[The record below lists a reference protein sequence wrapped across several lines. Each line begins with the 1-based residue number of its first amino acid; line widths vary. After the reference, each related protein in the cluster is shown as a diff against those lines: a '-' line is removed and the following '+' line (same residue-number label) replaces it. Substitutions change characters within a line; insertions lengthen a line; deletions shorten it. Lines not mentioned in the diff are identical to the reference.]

1 MTQKRF
7 VGAVAIAACATL
19 LGACGDG
26 GDTGAPGADGM
37 THVTLG
43 FALAVPDASQAYYTS
58 LPKELGYWKDEKLDV
73 DIATF
78 DGSNATIT
86 AVQAEQ
92 ADVTNTGTAGLAA
105 AAEKG
110 SDLIAYY
117 PMSTTNIYFPA
128 APENSPIKTIQDFAG
143 KTVGIQSLE
152 STSYQYLRGIL
163 ADEGVDPDGVEYV
176 PVGTGAEVTA
186 ALDNGSIDTYQGSD
200 TLYAQLKT
208 AGVTMRRIPSEASDG
223 MKFVTAM
230 VASAAKIEAHPD
242 TYIGIARGIAKA
254 RAFAE
259 ANPEAAVRLHWQ
271 AYPDSKPRNV
281 SEDEAMATAVQGLED
296 RLKAEN
302 LVDGIGTDLT
312 DDDIAN
318 TVEVYVGGGIIK
330 QELPA
335 DKLYDDQFVK
345 QINDFDAAAI
355 QRQAKERS

>member
-19 LGACGDG
+19 LAACGDAG
-26 GDTGAPGADGM
+26 GSGQPGADGM

-43 FALAVPDASQAYYTS
+43 FALAVPDASQSYYTS
-58 LPKELGYWKDEKLDV
+58 LPQELGYWKDEKLDV

-86 AVQAEQ
+86 AVQAQQ

-105 AAEKG
+105 AVEKG
-110 SDLIAYY
+110 SDLVAYY
-117 PMSTTNIYFPA
+117 PMSTTNIYYPA
-128 APENSPIKTIQDFAG
+128 APQDSPIRSIKDFAG
-143 KTVGIQSLE
+143 KNVGIQSLE

-163 ADEGVDPDGVEYV
+163 AGEGVDPDSVEYV
-176 PVGTGAEVTA
+176 PVGTGAEVAA
-186 ALDNGSIDTYQGSD
+186 ALNNGSIDTYQGSD
-200 TLYAQLKT
+200 TLYALLKT

-223 MKFVTAM
+223 LKFVTAM
-230 VASAAKIEAHPD
+230 VASAANLKAHPD
-242 TYIGIARGIAKA
+242 TYVGIARGIAKA
-254 RAFAE
+254 KAFAE

-271 AYPDSKPRNV
+271 AYPDSKPRNI
-281 SEDEAMATAVQGLED
+281 SEDEAMANAVQGLKD

-312 DDDIAN
+312 TDDIAK
-318 TVEVYVGGGIIK
+318 TVQVYVGGGIIK
-330 QELPA
+330 AELPA
-335 DKLYDDQFVK
+335 DKLYDDQFVE

-355 QRQAKERS
+355 QQQAKERS

>member
-7 VGAVAIAACATL
+7 IGAVAIAACAAV
-19 LGACGDG
+19 LGACGNAG
-26 GDTGAPGADGM
+26 SSGEPGADGL

-43 FALAVPDASQAYYTS
+43 FALAVPDASQSYYTS
-58 LPKELGYWKDEKLDV
+58 LPNELGYWKDEKLQVDV
-73 DIATF
+73 ATF

-86 AVQAEQ
+86 AVQAKQ
-92 ADVTNTGTAGLAA
+92 ADVTNTGTAGVAA
-105 AAEKG
+105 AVEKG

-128 APENSPIKTIQDFAG
+128 APENSPIKSIKDFAG
-143 KTVGIQSLE
+143 KKVGIQSLE

-163 ADEGVDPDGVEYV
+163 ADEGVDPDSVEYV
-176 PVGTGAEVTA
+176 PVGTGAEVAA
-186 ALDNGSIDTYQGSD
+186 ALNNGSIDTYQGSD

-208 AGVTMRRIPSEASDG
+208 AGVTMRRIPSDASDG
-223 MKFVTAM
+223 LKFVTAM
-230 VASAAKIEAHPD
+230 VASAANLKAHPD

-281 SEDEAMATAVQGLED
+281 SEEVAMATAVQGLKD

-302 LVDGIGTDLT
+302 LVNGIGTDLT
-312 DDDIAN
+312 ADDIAN
-318 TVEVYVGGGIIK
+318 TVRVFIGGGIIK

-335 DKLYDDQFVK
+335 DKLYDGEFVK
-345 QINDFDAAAI
+345 QINDFDTAAI
-355 QRQAKERS
+355 QQAAKERS

>member
-7 VGAVAIAACATL
+7 IGAVAIAACATL

-26 GDTGAPGADGM
+26 GDTGAPGADGT
-37 THVTLG
+37 THVTLA
-43 FALAVPDASQAYYTS
+43 FALAVPDASQSYYTS

-86 AVQAEQ
+86 AVQAGQ
-92 ADVTNTGTAGLAA
+92 ADATNTGTAGIAA
-105 AAEKG
+105 AVEKG

-117 PMSTTNIYFPA
+117 PMSTTNIYYPA
-128 APENSPIKTIQDFAG
+128 APENSPITSIQDYAG
-143 KTVGIQSLE
+143 KKVGIQSLE

-163 ADEGVDPDGVEYV
+163 ADEGVDPDSVQYV
-176 PVGTGAEVTA
+176 PVGTGAEVAA
-186 ALDNGSIDTYQGSD
+186 ALDNHSIDTYQGSD

-208 AGVTMRRIPSEASDG
+208 AGVTMRRIDSTVSDE

-230 VASAAKIEAHPD
+230 TASAADLEAHPQ
-242 TYIGIARGIAKA
+242 TYVGLARGIAKA

-281 SEDEAMATAVQGLED
+281 SEQEAMATAVQGLTD

-302 LVDGIGTDLT
+302 LVDGIGTDLAT
-312 DDDIAN
+312 ADIDN
-318 TVEVYVGGGIIK
+318 TVKVYVGGGIIGK
-330 QELPA
+330 GLPA

-355 QRQAKERS
+355 QQQAKERS